1 VRNVATPSMVCSPTA
16 DADFTCN
23 ELANAM
29 RAALPSIAAFTDV
42 PPDGSFSVLWLTPA
56 AEEMTNQ
63 DWSFPDGRF
72 LSYVLAPPEPGQPAL
87 FILLNAAADEI
98 VFRLPKLQ
106 EYRSWQQVL
115 NTTEIEQAPADF
127 APGAEASAPP
137 RSVLA
142 FAGSP

>member
-1 VRNVATPSMVCSPTA
+1 MATVGIDPITTEIVRS
-16 DADFTCN
+16 
-23 ELANAM
+23 
-29 RAALPSIAAFTDV
+29 AF
-42 PPDGSFSVLWLTPA
+42 
-56 AEEMTNQ
+56 
-63 DWSFPDGRF
+63 
-72 LSYVLAPPEPGQPAL
+72 
-87 FILLNAAADEI
+87 NAAADEI